1 MMPRN
6 ALRTEDDR
14 ARPDRHPS
22 REQHFYKAYGLTIRS
37 DVRLPELEP
46 ATPAATDVVIRVA
59 PIDMPKPSTEAGSVF
74 HFEPSRQYLA
84 WHAVGAFLISDAC
97 RIDIE
102 PAPGVDDA
110 LLAFPLLG
118 PVLALLLHQRGLL
131 VLHAS
136 AIAVGGK
143 SAIFMGDK
151 GAGKSTTASAMIR
164 AGHELLTDD
173 VVALDLTNPHQP
185 MIVPGFPQI
194 KLAADAAAAISL
206 GQAEVRPQ
214 VHPAIDK
221 AQHRLHGGFSGSTV
235 PATRVYV
242 LERGQRAGITALPGI
257 AALPAI
263 IKFSYVTR
271 FGRAALSGDFAALHF
286 RQCSAIANHVGV
298 FRLEVPTGLD
308 RIGEAVDLIETDL
321 AAQDRAA
328 QDRATQDL
336 ATRDRAADRRQR

>member
-6 ALRTEDDR
+6 QPVTPYLGDPTSHGGTVRERRYYRT
-14 ARPDRHPS
+14 
-22 REQHFYKAYGLTIRS
+22 YGLTIAS
-37 DVRLPELEP
+37 DVALPELEP
-46 ATPAATDVVIRVA
+46 AAPGAADILIAIGT
-59 PIDMPKPSTEAGSVF
+59 IDMPKPSPEAATVF
-74 HFEPSRQYLA
+74 RFEPDRQYLA
-84 WHAVGAFLISDAC
+84 WHAVGAFLISDVS

-118 PVLALLLHQRGLL
+118 PVMALLLHRRGLL

-136 AIAVGGK
+136 AIAVAGTG
-143 SAIFMGDK
+143 AIFMGDK
-151 GAGKSTTASAMIR
+151 GAGKSTTASALIR

-173 VVALDLTNPHQP
+173 VVALDFTNPDAP

-206 GQAEVRPQ
+206 GRAEVRPR
-214 VHPAIDK
+214 VHPAIEK
-221 AQHRLHGGFSGSTV
+221 MQHRLHGAFSGGKV

-242 LERGQRAGITALPGI
+242 LERGQRAAVTALPGI

-271 FGRAALSGDFAALHF
+271 FGRAALTGDFAALHF

-308 RIGEAVDLIETDL
+308 RIGEAVELIETDL
-321 AAQDRAA
+321 AAGNLTAG
-328 QDRATQDL
+328 
-336 ATRDRAADRRQR
+336 RRRR

>member
-6 ALRTEDDR
+6 QPFATCLGE
-14 ARPDRHPS
+14 HPPHDEMM
-22 REQHFYKAYGLTIRS
+22 RERRYYRAYGLIVAS
-37 DVRLPELEP
+37 DVALPELQP
-46 ATPAATDVVIRVA
+46 ADPAAPDILIA
-59 PIDMPKPSTEAGSVF
+59 IGMIDMPKPSAETATIF
-74 HFEPSRQYLA
+74 RFEPDRQYLA
-84 WHAVGAFLISDAC
+84 WHAVGAFLISGSN

-118 PVLALLLHQRGLL
+118 PVMALLLHQRGLL

-136 AIAVGGK
+136 AIAVAGRG
-143 SAIFMGDK
+143 AIFMGDK
-151 GAGKSTTASAMIR
+151 GAGKSTTASALIR
-164 AGHELLTDD
+164 AGHDLLTDD
-173 VVALDLTNPHQP
+173 VVAMDLANPVAP
-185 MIVPGFPQI
+185 MIVAGFPQI

-214 VHPAIDK
+214 VHPAIGK
-221 AQHRLHGGFSGSTV
+221 MQHRLHGAFSGGLV
-235 PATRVYV
+235 PATRIYV
-242 LERGQRAGITALPGI
+242 LERGQKAGIMPLPGI

-308 RIGEAVDLIETDL
+308 RIGEAVELIEADLSVGNL
-321 AAQDRAA
+321 AAGEPAA
-328 QDRATQDL
+328 GH
-336 ATRDRAADRRQR
+336 RRR

>member
-6 ALRTEDDR
+6 QPLATYLDD
-14 ARPDRHPS
+14 PPPHGEMV
-22 REQHFYKAYGLTIRS
+22 RERRYYRAYGLTVAS
-37 DVRLPELEP
+37 DVALPELEP
-46 ATPAATDVVIRVA
+46 AEPAAADILITIGT
-59 PIDMPKPSTEAGSVF
+59 IDMPKPSSEAATIF
-74 HFEPSRQYLA
+74 RFEPDRQYLA
-84 WHAVGAFLISDAC
+84 WDAVGAFLISDAG
-97 RIDIE
+97 RIDVE
-102 PAPGVDDA
+102 PGPGVDDA

-118 PVLALLLHQRGLL
+118 PVMALLLHQRGLL

-136 AIAVGGK
+136 AIAVAGRG
-143 SAIFMGDK
+143 AIFMGDK
-151 GAGKSTTASAMIR
+151 GAGKSTTASALIR

-173 VVALDLTNPHQP
+173 VVALDLARPDAP

-214 VHPAIDK
+214 VHPQIEK
-221 AQHRLHGGFSGSTV
+221 MQHRLHGAFSGGTV

-242 LERGQRAGITALPGI
+242 LERGATAMITPLPGI

-271 FGRAALSGDFAALHF
+271 FGRAALTGDFAALHF

-298 FRLEVPTGLD
+298 FRLEVPAGLD
-308 RIGEAVDLIETDL
+308 RIGEAVALIESDL
-321 AAQDRAA
+321 AAQDLTARDPAA
-328 QDRATQDL
+328 I
-336 ATRDRAADRRQR
+336 RRQR

>member
-1 MMPRN
+1 MTPPN
-6 ALRTEDDR
+6 QPLATYVDDPPSHGGITR
-14 ARPDRHPS
+14 ERRHY
-22 REQHFYKAYGLTIRS
+22 RAYGLTIAS
-37 DVRLPELEP
+37 DVALPELEP
-46 ATPAATDVVIRVA
+46 AEPAEPDILIAIGT
-59 PIDMPKPSTEAGSVF
+59 IDMPKPSPEAATIF
-74 HFEPSRQYLA
+74 RFEPDRQYLA
-84 WHAVGAFLISDAC
+84 WHAVGAFLISDAG

-118 PVLALLLHQRGLL
+118 PVMALLLHHRGLL

-136 AIAVGGK
+136 AIAAAGRG
-143 SAIFMGDK
+143 AIFMGDK
-151 GAGKSTTASAMIR
+151 GAGKSTTASALIR

-173 VVALDLTNPHQP
+173 VVALDLARPVAP
-185 MIVPGFPQI
+185 MIVAGFPQI

-206 GQAEVRPQ
+206 GQAEVRPP
-214 VHPAIDK
+214 VHPAIEK
-221 AQHRLHGGFSGSTV
+221 MQHRLHDAFSGGMV
-235 PATRVYV
+235 PATRIYV
-242 LERGQRAGITALPGI
+242 LERGAKAAITALPGI

-308 RIGEAVDLIETDL
+308 RIGEAVALIESDLTAGDL
-321 AAQDRAA
+321 AAG
-328 QDRATQDL
+328 
-336 ATRDRAADRRQR
+336 RRQR

>member
-6 ALRTEDDR
+6 EQLALYNDDAFSHGR
-14 ARPDRHPS
+14 AM
-22 REQHFYKAYGLTIRS
+22 RERRFYRAYGLTIAS
-37 DVRLPELEP
+37 EVMLPELQP
-46 ATPAATDVVIRVA
+46 APPGAADLVIAVGA
-59 PIDMPKPSTEAGSVF
+59 IDLPKPALEAAADF
-74 HFEPSRQYLA
+74 RFEPDRQYLA
-84 WHAVGAFLISDAC
+84 WHAVGAFLITDFS

-118 PVLALLLHQRGLL
+118 PVMALLLHRRGLL

-136 AIAVGGK
+136 AIAAAGT

-164 AGHELLTDD
+164 AGHRLLTDD
-173 VVALDLTNPHQP
+173 VVALDLANPSEP
-185 MIVPGFPQI
+185 MTVPGFPQI

-206 GQAEVRPQ
+206 GGAEVRPQ

-221 AQHRLHGGFSGSTV
+221 MQHRLSGDFSGDKV
-235 PATRVYV
+235 PATRIYV
-242 LERGQRAGITALPGI
+242 LERGERADITPLPAI

-271 FGRAALSGDFAALHF
+271 FGRAALPDDFAAAHLQ
-286 RQCSAIANHVGV
+286 QCSWIANHIGV
-298 FRLEVPTGLD
+298 YRLEIPTGLD
-308 RIGEAVDLIETDL
+308 RIGEAVELIEKDL
-321 AAQDRAA
+321 SAGS
-328 QDRATQDL
+328 
-336 ATRDRAADRRQR
+336 RRP

>member
-1 MMPRN
+1 MMPRDQPF
-6 ALRTEDDR
+6 ATCLGD
-14 ARPDRHPS
+14 HPPHDGMM
-22 REQHFYKAYGLTIRS
+22 RERRYYRAYGLTVAS
-37 DVRLPELEP
+37 DVALPELQPAEP
-46 ATPAATDVVIRVA
+46 ATPDILIAIGM
-59 PIDMPKPSTEAGSVF
+59 IDMPKPSPETATIF
-74 HFEPSRQYLA
+74 RFEPDRQYLA
-84 WHAVGAFLISDAC
+84 WHAVGAFLISDFS

-118 PVLALLLHQRGLL
+118 PVMALLLHQRGLL

-136 AIAVGGK
+136 AIAVAGRG
-143 SAIFMGDK
+143 AIFMGDK
-151 GAGKSTTASAMIR
+151 GAGKSTTASALIR
-164 AGHELLTDD
+164 AGHDLLTDD
-173 VVALDLTNPHQP
+173 VVALDLANPATP

-214 VHPAIDK
+214 VHPAIEK
-221 AQHRLHGGFSGSTV
+221 MQHRLHGAFSGGTV
-235 PATRVYV
+235 PATRIYV
-242 LERGQRAGITALPGI
+242 LERGQKAGITPLPGI

-271 FGRAALSGDFAALHF
+271 FGRAALSGDFATLHF

-308 RIGEAVDLIETDL
+308 RIGEAVEVIEADL
-321 AAQDRAA
+321 AVGSLAA
-328 QDRATQDL
+328 GEPVAG
-336 ATRDRAADRRQR
+336 RRQR

>member
-1 MMPRN
+1 MTPPN
-6 ALRTEDDR
+6 QPLATYLDD
-14 ARPDRHPS
+14 PPS
-22 REQHFYKAYGLTIRS
+22 DGQTMRERRYYRAYGLTVAS
-37 DVRLPELEP
+37 DVALPELEP
-46 ATPAATDVVIRVA
+46 AEPAAADILIAIGT
-59 PIDMPKPSTEAGSVF
+59 IDMPSSEAATIF
-74 HFEPSRQYLA
+74 RFEPDRQYLA
-84 WHAVGAFLISDAC
+84 WHAVGSFLISNAS

-118 PVLALLLHQRGLL
+118 PVMALLLHQRGLL

-136 AIAVGGK
+136 AIAVAGRG
-143 SAIFMGDK
+143 AIFMGDK
-151 GAGKSTTASAMIR
+151 GAGKSTTASALIR
-164 AGHELLTDD
+164 AGHHLLTDD
-173 VVALDLTNPHQP
+173 VVALHLARPDAP

-214 VHPAIDK
+214 VHPAIEK
-221 AQHRLHGGFSGSTV
+221 MQHRLHGAFAGGMV
-235 PATRVYV
+235 PATRIYV
-242 LERGQRAGITALPGI
+242 LERGAKAAIMPLPGI

-271 FGRAALSGDFAALHF
+271 FGRAALSGDFAALHL

-308 RIGEAVDLIETDL
+308 RIGEAVELIETDL
-321 AAQDRAA
+321 AAQGLAA
-328 QDRATQDL
+328 V
-336 ATRDRAADRRQR
+336 RRQR